1 MADETPGFGG
11 LVLRFAFALLLV
23 LLTFNPT
30 GRSYYHWLAA
40 GLPAV
45 DAPKALAG
53 IALLIGYP
61 AKALTNPVFALKFA
75 CLIGAAVLVRAMAG
89 RLFPLDEQGMAV
101 SFINSIFSGFGSG
114 LAKFFGFLALVMA
127 SVNIFGGFLVT
138 QRMLAMYKKKE
149 KK

>member
-53 IALLIGYP
+53 IALLIGWVVFLTATMRSLGAAGVLLALAFFAARVWVAVQFGWLE
-61 AKALTNPVFALKFA
+61 AKARVFVW
-75 CLIGAAVLVRAMAG
+75 IGLVVAAA
-89 RLFPLDEQGMAV
+89 
-101 SFINSIFSGFGSG
+101 I
-114 LAKFFGFLALVMA
+114 
-127 SVNIFGGFLVT
+127 
-138 QRMLAMYKKKE
+138 LAMGVSWSHFRRRLTGQADVDE
-149 KK
+149 VDSR

>member
-53 IALLIGYP
+53 IALLIGWVVFLTATMRSLGAAGVLLALAFFAALVWVAVQFGWLE
-61 AKALTNPVFALKFA
+61 AKARVFVW
-75 CLIGAAVLVRAMAG
+75 IGLVVAAA
-89 RLFPLDEQGMAV
+89 
-101 SFINSIFSGFGSG
+101 I
-114 LAKFFGFLALVMA
+114 
-127 SVNIFGGFLVT
+127 
-138 QRMLAMYKKKE
+138 LAMGVSWSHFRRRLTGQADVDE
-149 KK
+149 VDSH

>member
-53 IALLIGYP
+53 IALLIGWVVFLTATMRSLGAAGVLLALAFFAALVWVAVQFGWLE
-61 AKALTNPVFALKFA
+61 AKARVFVW
-75 CLIGAAVLVRAMAG
+75 IGLVVAAA
-89 RLFPLDEQGMAV
+89 
-101 SFINSIFSGFGSG
+101 I
-114 LAKFFGFLALVMA
+114 
-127 SVNIFGGFLVT
+127 
-138 QRMLAMYKKKE
+138 LAMGVSWSHFRRRLTGQADVDE
-149 KK
+149 VDSR